1 MPRQTPH
8 SLKELRARAIAVLGI
23 DIDTLPPLLRLS
35 DIVRSPKSA
44 RSPPGLL
51 PISARTFYQWVAQ
64 GLIPPATKFQ
74 DGISS
79 WSRDVIVRIALDG
92 IPRAPGHGRKLV
104 RRQPENPRVRR
115 KPEGE
120 PALNVV
126 QP

>member
-8 SLKELRARAIAVLGI
+8 ALKELRARAIAVLGI
-23 DIDTLPPLLRLS
+23 NIDTLPPLLRLS

-92 IPRAPGHGRKLV
+92 LPRASGHGRKLV
-104 RRQPENPRVRR
+104 RRQIKNPSAQANAEKSQSVT
-115 KPEGE
+115 
-120 PALNVV
+120 AT
-126 QP
+126 